1 MPMTISQIIDALW
14 LLPVDE
20 LANVEHSASRIR
32 ALKSDLCQPQV
43 NLQSVG
49 THNAATDAKLVPSD
63 NAPNQALLSKPSAS
77 RLASAARAPLR
88 PPKEGSLRHDVHAIL
103 REAGGPLRRADII
116 AAAATKRG
124 VAITESLR
132 CKIGD
137 ILCSDLET
145 RIHRV
150 AHGVYRYQ
158 PGGGH

>member
-1 MPMTISQIIDALW
+1 MTLSKIIDALW
-14 LLPVDE
+14 LLPVDG

-32 ALKSDLCQPQV
+32 ALKSDLCQPVAHPQP
-43 NLQSVG
+43 
-49 THNAATDAKLVPSD
+49 AD
-63 NAPNQALLSKPSAS
+63 NAPDQLPPPKPSAS
-77 RLASAARAPLR
+77 RLASAARSPLR
-88 PPKEGSLRHDVHAIL
+88 APKEGSLRHDVHRIL
-103 REAGGPLRRADII
+103 QEAGGPLRRADII
-116 AAAATKRG
+116 AAAAAKRG

-145 RIHRV
+145 KIHRV